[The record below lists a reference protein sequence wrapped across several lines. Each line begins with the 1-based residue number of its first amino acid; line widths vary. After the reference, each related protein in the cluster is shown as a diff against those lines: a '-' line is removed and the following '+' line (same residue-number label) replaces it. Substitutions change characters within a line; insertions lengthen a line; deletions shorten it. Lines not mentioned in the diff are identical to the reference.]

1 MSKEFMRDNY
11 REMETTVK
19 YTDFSQLPLTLTP
32 MDIKEIMGL
41 SKNNA
46 YALCNSKGFPAV
58 RIGKLI
64 RINRDRFIEWY
75 NTVEFVELCA

>member
-1 MSKEFMRDNY
+1 MPKNN
-11 REMETTVK
+11 TKTAI

-32 MDIKEIMGL
+32 MDIKNIL
-41 SKNNA
+41 SISKNNA

-75 NTVEFVELCA
+75 NTATMVELSA

>member
-1 MSKEFMRDNY
+1 MRKENT
-11 REMETTVK
+11 EKVV

-32 MDIKEIMGL
+32 MDIKDILGI

-46 YALCNSKGFPAV
+46 YALCNSKDFPAV

-75 NTVEFVELCA
+75 NTATIVELSA